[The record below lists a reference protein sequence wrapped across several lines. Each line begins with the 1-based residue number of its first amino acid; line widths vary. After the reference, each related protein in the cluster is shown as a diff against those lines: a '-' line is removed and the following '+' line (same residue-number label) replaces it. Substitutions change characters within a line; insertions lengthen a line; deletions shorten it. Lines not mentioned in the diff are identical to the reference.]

1 MLPYYSLNEIW
12 FILPK
17 PIQHFVFSISVK
29 PEVRPV
35 PDNGIIVAE
44 TGDSVTLAC
53 EISRGSPTPEMTWTR
68 KERKM
73 PTGEDNIRGLSLTYT
88 AVTRHHSGIYICSAD
103 NGFGQPTVANLKLDV
118 QRKFYK
124 IGKKYLKSRNEFTTR
139 YLLLFPPLTFFM
151 VYCVVYHFTSNFVT
165 WGPQICRFV
174 SHLPL
179 VFMCLCCHWFLKEFF
194 KEEKNCQRR
203 NNSSVLDVFNN
214 FSIFCFQNASNF
226 VFCSNFCWIR
236 RNFSF
241 LYLSK

>member
-118 QRKFYK
+118 QRKFSQNWK
-124 IGKKYLKSRNEFTTR
+124 KKYLKSRNEFTTR
-139 YLLLFPPLTFFM
+139 YLLLFPPLTFLWCI
-151 VYCVVYHFTSNFVT
+151 VLYTISRQILWREALKFVDSWVT
-165 WGPQICRFV
+165 
-174 SHLPL
+174 
-179 VFMCLCCHWFLKEFF
+179 CH
-194 KEEKNCQRR
+194 
-203 NNSSVLDVFNN
+203 
-214 FSIFCFQNASNF
+214 
-226 VFCSNFCWIR
+226 
-236 RNFSF
+236 
-241 LYLSK
+241 